1 MRRAAE
7 VVCAIVAAAMAGGCS
22 SDGCTNNQ
30 NAIPMAGFYD
40 SATGDPLTITGLS
53 VSGVDAPNDSLLLS
67 PGNNAHQVWLP
78 FRGTRDETA
87 FRFTSGTVS
96 DVVTFHYDSYPYF
109 EGEDCGAMWRY
120 VITDATCSGQFID
133 SVKITDPLITNIE
146 RERIM
151 IFMTLPET
159 DPDD

>member
-1 MRRAAE
+1 MRWPASLFLGM
-7 VVCAIVAAAMAGGCS
+7 IVAVMADGCA

-40 SATGDPLTITGLS
+40 SATGDPLTITGMS
-53 VSGVDAPNDSLLLS
+53 VSGVDAPNDSLLLA

-78 FRGTRDETA
+78 FRGTKDETA
-87 FRFTSGTVS
+87 FCFTSGDIS
-96 DVVTFHYDSYPYF
+96 DVVTFCYDSYPYF

-120 VITDATCSGQFID
+120 VITDVSCSGRFID
-133 SVKITDPLITNIE
+133 SVKVTDPVITNIE

-151 IFMTLPET
+151 IFMTLPEA
-159 DPDD
+159 DNE